1 MGSEREWRLEIGVV
15 ALVAAYSVFVGLLL
29 PDWAYVPANL
39 MATSAVL
46 FLALNIGFSREEM
59 GLEGS
64 EVGSGLRWGSG
75 SGLLI
80 LAAVAVAAAIP
91 AFRDYFADDR
101 FLGVSAPLASYQLL
115 LRIPIGTVIFEE
127 MLFRS
132 FLLAMFLRRMGT
144 IAAVLWSSALFGL
157 WHIIPTLNGLETNEL
172 GDQVDSAAATTA
184 TVAGA
189 VVVTFIAGIGFCWL
203 RLRSRS
209 IVAPM
214 MAHLAVNTS
223 AYLAGYLIVR
233 NGWA

>member
-1 MGSEREWRLEIGVV
+1 
-15 ALVAAYSVFVGLLL
+15 
-29 PDWAYVPANL
+29 
-39 MATSAVL
+39 
-46 FLALNIGFSREEM
+46 
-59 GLEGS
+59 
-64 EVGSGLRWGSG
+64 
-75 SGLLI
+75 
-80 LAAVAVAAAIP
+80 
-91 AFRDYFADDR
+91 
-101 FLGVSAPLASYQLL
+101 
-115 LRIPIGTVIFEE
+115 
-127 MLFRS
+127 
-132 FLLAMFLRRMGT
+132 MGT

>member
-1 MGSEREWRLEIGVV
+1 MLGAEPRQPEKGDRCSL
-15 ALVAAYSVFVGLLL
+15 
-29 PDWAYVPANL
+29 
-39 MATSAVL
+39 
-46 FLALNIGFSREEM
+46 
-59 GLEGS
+59 
-64 EVGSGLRWGSG
+64 
-75 SGLLI
+75 
-80 LAAVAVAAAIP
+80 
-91 AFRDYFADDR
+91 DDR

-132 FLLAMFLRRMGT
+132 FLLGMFLRRMGT

-172 GDQVDSAAATTA
+172 GDQVDSALATTA

-189 VVVTFIAGIGFCWL
+189 VVVTFVSGIVFCWL